1 MPPEN
6 SYGNFT
12 IPSDIAEFCRSF
24 IYRYF
29 STVNSY
35 YSTDRFFNFIDYPDY
50 PITFRF
56 KVTKKKKRN
65 S

>member
-12 IPSDIAEFCRSF
+12 IPSDIAEFYRSF
-24 IYRYF
+24 
-29 STVNSY
+29 SY
-35 YSTDRFFNFIDYPDY
+35 FIDYHDY

-56 KVTKKKKRN
+56 KVTKKKIKTLEIE
-65 S
+65 

>member
-12 IPSDIAEFCRSF
+12 IPSDIVEFYRSF
-24 IYRYF
+24 C
-29 STVNSY
+29 
-35 YSTDRFFNFIDYPDY
+35 FFNFIDYPDY
-50 PITFRF
+50 PITFSF
-56 KVTKKKKRN
+56 KVTKKKNKN

>member
-6 SYGNFT
+6 SYVNFT
-12 IPSDIAEFCRSF
+12 IPSDIEFYRSF
-24 IYRYF
+24 SYF

-35 YSTDRFFNFIDYPDY
+35 YSTDRFFNLADYPDY

-56 KVTKKKKRN
+56 KVTKKKIKTLEIE
-65 S
+65 